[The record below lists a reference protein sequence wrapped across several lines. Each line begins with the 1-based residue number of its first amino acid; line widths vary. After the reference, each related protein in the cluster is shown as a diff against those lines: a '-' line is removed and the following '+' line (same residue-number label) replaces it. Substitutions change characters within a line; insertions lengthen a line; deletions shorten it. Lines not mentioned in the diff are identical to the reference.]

1 MKNVIIIGTGGSSK
15 VIYNSI
21 KTYKKLNILGFL
33 DDDKGNIEREK
44 ELLLMQKRV

>member
-1 MKNVIIIGTGGSSK
+1 MQLKR
-15 VIYNSI
+15 I
-21 KTYKKLNILGFL
+21 KLMNGFL